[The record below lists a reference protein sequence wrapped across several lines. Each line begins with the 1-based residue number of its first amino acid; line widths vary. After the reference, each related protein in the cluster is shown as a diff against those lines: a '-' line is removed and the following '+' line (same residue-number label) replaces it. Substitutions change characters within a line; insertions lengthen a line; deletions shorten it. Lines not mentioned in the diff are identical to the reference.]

1 MNLVS
6 YLVISLFN
14 FLKDTI
20 QQSNIAEEEFIVE
33 KDEKLEFDQ
42 YGNPMYLENSLLRRH
57 WTNEKAYLYSYNIPA
72 GSGMQQAATGIWK
85 PKDIYKRFS
94 G

>member
-57 WTNEKAYLYSYNIPA
+57 
-72 GSGMQQAATGIWK
+72 
-85 PKDIYKRFS
+85 
-94 G
+94 